1 MTELRDLVAYNRWAN
16 YHLFALVERASTE
29 GLDASQP
36 GMYGSVIET
45 LTHLVNVERNFLRH
59 IRDESRER
67 LSGLS
72 VAELREV
79 MESLGP
85 AYLSMLEAEAD
96 LERPVFI
103 PWLDDGVNLRLA
115 DAVVQPIVHS
125 IQHRADIIGALSRE
139 GIEPPEMDY
148 VAWVL
153 DGRPERPAPA

>member
-1 MTELRDLVAYNRWAN
+1 MSELRDLVAYNRWAN
-16 YHLFALVERASTE
+16 FHLFALVERASSE
-29 GLDASQP
+29 GLDATQP

-45 LTHLVNVERNFLRH
+45 LNHLVNVERGFLRR
-59 IRDESRER
+59 IRDQSRDR
-67 LSGLS
+67 LSGLG

-79 MESLGP
+79 METLGP
-85 AYLSMLEAEAD
+85 AYLGMLDAESD

-103 PWLDDGVNLRLA
+103 PWLDEGVNLRLA

-148 VAWVL
+148 VSWVL
-153 DGRPERPAPA
+153 DGRPDRPLA